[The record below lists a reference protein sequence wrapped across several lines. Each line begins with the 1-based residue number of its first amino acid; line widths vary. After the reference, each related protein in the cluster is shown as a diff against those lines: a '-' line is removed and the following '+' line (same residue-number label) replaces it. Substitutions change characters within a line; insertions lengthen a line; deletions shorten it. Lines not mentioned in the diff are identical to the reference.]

1 MIKKIMFPSIISDVF
16 QNYYYRSSWWNIG
29 RLFAGKE
36 MEETEGNSQQSL
48 EDWVESLTFNI

>member
-1 MIKKIMFPSIISDVF
+1 MSFKIIIIVVHDG
-16 QNYYYRSSWWNIG
+16 NIG

-48 EDWVESLTFNI
+48 EDWVESLRFNI